1 MWVTVMLV
9 TSLCWWL
16 YDGDRFEMLVTESLC
31 WWFSQCFK
39 SVTNILD
46 RSPISQTCH
55 QHIWSPT
62 SVTNID
68 VTHGSTYRSDLLIVV
83 DFPQSWFQTFSSYY
97 SRVMKG
103 LKFFLLGD
111 LVEYLI
117 MINLVLN
124 TRIIIWNKIFGFGL
138 FWKTLWFL

>member
-1 MWVTVMLV
+1 MFKPKCV
-9 TSLCWWL
+9 
-16 YDGDRFEMLVTESLC
+16 GDNFEMLMMILAYL
-31 WWFSQCFK
+31 
-39 SVTNILD
+39 VTNIHQGTNIHKS
-46 RSPISQTCH
+46 SPNLSH
-55 QHIWSPT
+55 QHT
-62 SVTNID
+62 DVTNIN
-68 VTHGSTYRSDLLIVV
+68 VTSPNGLFSLDFLIVV

-124 TRIIIWNKIFGFGL
+124 TRIII
-138 FWKTLWFL
+138 